1 MYQSIE
7 SRVQAVQAN
16 IDLACSGI
24 NQSAQSVRVIAV
36 SKLQSTKII
45 QEAYDSGVRDFGENY
60 AQELH
65 QKVGSCPTDIV
76 WHFIGPIQT
85 NKLKLIAEAADW
97 VHSIDRM
104 KVASKLN
111 QACEHLNK
119 NMSVLIQVN
128 IDNEPTKSGVKTED
142 VLTFAKEINSHCSNL
157 ELRGL
162 MFMPD
167 INASNKDKLKT
178 YANIQSLQSSLKE
191 ILPNCTELSLGTSGD
206 YEEAIVAGSSM
217 VRIGETLLGPRL

>member
-24 NQSAQSVRVIAV
+24 NQSAESVKVIAV
-36 SKLQSTKII
+36 SKLQSTEII

-65 QKVGSCPTDIV
+65 QKVGSCPADIV

-178 YANIQSLQSSLKE
+178 YTNIQSLQSSLKE

>member
-36 SKLQSTKII
+36 SKLQSTEII

-65 QKVGSCPTDIV
+65 QKVGSCPTDII

-162 MFMPD
+162 MFMPN

>member
-111 QACEHLNK
+111 QACEHFNK
-119 NMSVLIQVN
+119 KMSVLIQVN

-217 VRIGETLLGPRL
+217 VRIGEALLGPRL

>member
-36 SKLQSTKII
+36 SKLQSTEII

-65 QKVGSCPTDIV
+65 QKVGSCPADII

-119 NMSVLIQVN
+119 KMSVLIQVN

-162 MFMPD
+162 MFMPN

-217 VRIGETLLGPRL
+217 VRIGETLLGPRP

>member
-1 MYQSIE
+1 MYQNIE

-65 QKVGSCPTDIV
+65 QKVGSCPADIV

-111 QACEHLNK
+111 QACEHFNK
-119 NMSVLIQVN
+119 KMSVLIQVN

-142 VLTFAKEINSHCSNL
+142 VLSFAKEINSHCSNL

-178 YANIQSLQSSLKE
+178 YTNIQSLQSSLKE

>member
-1 MYQSIE
+1 MHQSIK
-7 SRVQAVQAN
+7 SRLEAVQAN
-16 IDLACSGI
+16 IDRSIPNKEQSLQGI
-24 NQSAQSVRVIAV
+24 KLIAV
-36 SKLQSTKII
+36 SKLQSIEVI
-45 QEAYDSGVRDFGENY
+45 QEAYDCGLKNFGENY

-65 QKVGSCPTDIV
+65 QKAGSCPTDII

-85 NKLKLIAEAADW
+85 NKIKLIAEAADW

-104 KVASKLN
+104 KVVSKLN

-119 NMSVLIQVN
+119 KMSILIQVN

-142 VLTFAKEINSHCSNL
+142 VLTFAKEVNSHYPNL
-157 ELRGL
+157 KLRGL
-162 MFMPD
+162 MFMPN

-191 ILPNCTELSLGTSGD
+191 ILPNCIELSLGTSGD

>member
-24 NQSAQSVRVIAV
+24 NQSAESVKVIAV
-36 SKLQSTKII
+36 SKLQSTEII

-65 QKVGSCPTDIV
+65 QKVGSCPTDII

-142 VLTFAKEINSHCSNL
+142 VLTFAREINSHCSNL

-162 MFMPD
+162 MFMPN
-167 INASNKDKLKT
+167 INASDKDKLKT

-206 YEEAIVAGSSM
+206 YEEAIAAGSSM

>member
-24 NQSAQSVRVIAV
+24 NQSAESVKVIAV

-65 QKVGSCPTDIV
+65 QKVGSCPADIV

-128 IDNEPTKSGVKTED
+128 IDNEPTKSGVKIED

-178 YANIQSLQSSLKE
+178 YTNIQSLQSSLKE

>member
-36 SKLQSTKII
+36 SKLQSTEII
-45 QEAYDSGVRDFGENY
+45 QKAYDSGVRDFGENY

-65 QKVGSCPTDIV
+65 QKVGSCPADII

-119 NMSVLIQVN
+119 KMSVLIQVN

-162 MFMPD
+162 MFMPN
-167 INASNKDKLKT
+167 INASNNDKLKT

-206 YEEAIVAGSSM
+206 YQEAIVAGSSM

>member
-36 SKLQSTKII
+36 SKLQSTEII

-65 QKVGSCPTDIV
+65 QKVGSCPADII

-119 NMSVLIQVN
+119 KMSVLIQVN

-162 MFMPD
+162 MFMPN

-191 ILPNCTELSLGTSGD
+191 ILPNCIELSLGTSGD

-217 VRIGETLLGPRL
+217 VRIGETLLGPRP

>member
-16 IDLACSGI
+16 IDLACAGI

-65 QKVGSCPTDIV
+65 QKVGSCPADIV

-167 INASNKDKLKT
+167 INASSKEKLKT

>member
-16 IDLACSGI
+16 IDLACAGI

-65 QKVGSCPTDIV
+65 QKVGSCPTDII

-119 NMSVLIQVN
+119 DMSVLIQVN

-162 MFMPD
+162 MFMPN

-178 YANIQSLQSSLKE
+178 YANIQSLQGSLKE

>member
-36 SKLQSTKII
+36 SKLQSTEII
-45 QEAYDSGVRDFGENY
+45 QEAYNSGVRDFGENY

-65 QKVGSCPTDIV
+65 QKVGSCPADII

-119 NMSVLIQVN
+119 KMSVLIQVN

-162 MFMPD
+162 MFMPN

-217 VRIGETLLGPRL
+217 VRIGETLLGPRP

>member
-36 SKLQSTKII
+36 SKLQSTEII

-65 QKVGSCPTDIV
+65 QKVGSCPTDII

-142 VLTFAKEINSHCSNL
+142 VLTFAREINSHCSNL

-162 MFMPD
+162 MFMPN
-167 INASNKDKLKT
+167 INASDKDKLKT

-217 VRIGETLLGPRL
+217 VRIGETLLGPRP

>member
-1 MYQSIE
+1 MYQSIG

-24 NQSAQSVRVIAV
+24 NQSAESVKVIAV
-36 SKLQSTKII
+36 SKLQSTEII
-45 QEAYDSGVRDFGENY
+45 QEAYDNGVRDFGENY
-60 AQELH
+60 AQELY
-65 QKVGSCPTDIV
+65 QKVGSCPTDII

-142 VLTFAKEINSHCSNL
+142 VLTFAREINSHCSNL

-162 MFMPD
+162 MFMPN

-191 ILPNCTELSLGTSGD
+191 ILPNCIELSLGTSGD

>member
-36 SKLQSTKII
+36 SKLQSTEII

-65 QKVGSCPTDIV
+65 QKVGSCPADII

-111 QACEHLNK
+111 QACEYLNK
-119 NMSVLIQVN
+119 KMSVLIQVN

-162 MFMPD
+162 MFMPN

-217 VRIGETLLGPRL
+217 VRIGETLLGPRP

>member
-65 QKVGSCPTDIV
+65 QKVGSCPADII

-119 NMSVLIQVN
+119 KMSVLIQVN

-142 VLTFAKEINSHCSNL
+142 VLTFAKDINSHCSNL
-157 ELRGL
+157 DLRGL
-162 MFMPD
+162 MFMPN

-217 VRIGETLLGPRL
+217 VRIGETLLGPRP

>member
-1 MYQSIE
+1 MYQSIG

-36 SKLQSTKII
+36 SKLQSTEII

-65 QKVGSCPTDIV
+65 QKVGSCPADII

-119 NMSVLIQVN
+119 KMSVLIQVN

-162 MFMPD
+162 MFMPN

-191 ILPNCTELSLGTSGD
+191 ILPNCIELSLGTSGD

-217 VRIGETLLGPRL
+217 VRIGETLLGPRP

>member
-65 QKVGSCPTDIV
+65 QKVGSCPTDII

-111 QACEHLNK
+111 QACEHFNK
-119 NMSVLIQVN
+119 KMSVLIQVN

-162 MFMPD
+162 MFMPN

>member
-16 IDLACSGI
+16 VDLACSGI
-24 NQSAQSVRVIAV
+24 NQSAESVKVIAV
-36 SKLQSTKII
+36 SKLQSTEII

-65 QKVGSCPTDIV
+65 QKVGSCPTDII

-167 INASNKDKLKT
+167 INASSKEKLKT

>member
-7 SRVQAVQAN
+7 SRFQTVKAN
-16 IDLACSGI
+16 VDLACSGI
-24 NQSAQSVRVIAV
+24 NQSPQSVRIIAV
-36 SKLQSTKII
+36 SKLQSTDII
-45 QEAYDSGVRDFGENY
+45 KEAYDNGVRDFGENY

-65 QKVGSCPTDIV
+65 QKVGSCPADII

-104 KVASKLN
+104 KVASKLDN
-111 QACEHLNK
+111 ACKRLNK

-167 INASNKDKLKT
+167 INASSKEKLKT
-178 YANIQSLQSSLKE
+178 YANIQSLQTSLKE

-206 YEEAIVAGSSM
+206 YVEAIIAGSSM

>member
-1 MYQSIE
+1 MYQSIG

-36 SKLQSTKII
+36 SKLQSTEII

-65 QKVGSCPTDIV
+65 QKVGSCPADII

-119 NMSVLIQVN
+119 KMSVLIQVN

-162 MFMPD
+162 MFMPN

-217 VRIGETLLGPRL
+217 VRIGETLLGPRP

>member
-36 SKLQSTKII
+36 SKLQSTEII

-162 MFMPD
+162 MFMPN

>member
-36 SKLQSTKII
+36 SKLQSTEII

-65 QKVGSCPTDIV
+65 QKVGSCPADII

-119 NMSVLIQVN
+119 KMSMLIQVN

-162 MFMPD
+162 MFMPN

-217 VRIGETLLGPRL
+217 VRIGETLLGPRP

>member
-65 QKVGSCPTDIV
+65 QKVGSCPTDII

-111 QACEHLNK
+111 QACEHFNK
-119 NMSVLIQVN
+119 KMSVLIQVN

-178 YANIQSLQSSLKE
+178 YTNIQSLQSSLKE

>member
-65 QKVGSCPTDIV
+65 QKVGSCPADII

-104 KVASKLN
+104 KVASKLD
-111 QACEHLNK
+111 QACKRLNK

>member
-7 SRVQAVQAN
+7 SRFQTVKAN
-16 IDLACSGI
+16 VDLACSGI
-24 NQSAQSVRVIAV
+24 NQSPQSVRIIAV
-36 SKLQSTKII
+36 SKLQSTDII
-45 QEAYDSGVRDFGENY
+45 KEAYDNGVRDFGENY

-65 QKVGSCPTDIV
+65 QKVGSCPTDII

-104 KVASKLN
+104 KVASKLDN
-111 QACEHLNK
+111 ACKRLNK

-167 INASNKDKLKT
+167 INASSKEKLKT
-178 YANIQSLQSSLKE
+178 YANIQSLQTSLKE

>member
-36 SKLQSTKII
+36 SKLQSTEII
-45 QEAYDSGVRDFGENY
+45 QKAYDSGVRDFGENY

-65 QKVGSCPTDIV
+65 QKVGSCPTDII

-111 QACEHLNK
+111 QACEHFNK
-119 NMSVLIQVN
+119 KMSVLIQVN

-162 MFMPD
+162 MFMPN
-167 INASNKDKLKT
+167 INASNNDKLKT

-206 YEEAIVAGSSM
+206 YQEAIVAGSSM

>member
-65 QKVGSCPTDIV
+65 QKVGSCPADIV

-111 QACEHLNK
+111 QACEHFNK
-119 NMSVLIQVN
+119 KMSVLIQVN

-142 VLTFAKEINSHCSNL
+142 VLTFAKEVNSHCSNL

-178 YANIQSLQSSLKE
+178 YTNIQSLQSSLKE

>member
-36 SKLQSTKII
+36 SKLQSTEII

-65 QKVGSCPTDIV
+65 QKVGSCPTDII

-119 NMSVLIQVN
+119 KMSVLIQVN

-162 MFMPD
+162 MFMPN

-217 VRIGETLLGPRL
+217 VRIGETLLGPRP

>member
-7 SRVQAVQAN
+7 SRVQAVQDN

-24 NQSAQSVRVIAV
+24 NQSAESVKVIAV
-36 SKLQSTKII
+36 SKLQSTEVI
-45 QEAYDSGVRDFGENY
+45 QEAYDNGVRDFGENY

-65 QKVGSCPTDIV
+65 QKVDSCPTDII

-142 VLTFAKEINSHCSNL
+142 VLTFAREINSHYSNL

-162 MFMPD
+162 MFMPN
-167 INASNKDKLKT
+167 INASDKDKLKT

-191 ILPNCTELSLGTSGD
+191 ILPSCTELSLGTSGD
-206 YEEAIVAGSSM
+206 YEEAIAAGSSM

>member
-1 MYQSIE
+1 MYQSIG

-24 NQSAQSVRVIAV
+24 NQSTQSVKVIAV
-36 SKLQSTKII
+36 SKLQSTEVI
-45 QEAYDSGVRDFGENY
+45 QEAYDNGVRDFGENY

-65 QKVGSCPTDIV
+65 QKVGSCPTDII

-128 IDNEPTKSGVKTED
+128 IDND
-142 VLTFAKEINSHCSNL
+142 CSNL

-162 MFMPD
+162 MFMPN

>member
-36 SKLQSTKII
+36 SKLQSTEII
-45 QEAYDSGVRDFGENY
+45 QKAYDSGVRDFGENY

-65 QKVGSCPTDIV
+65 QKVGSCPADII

-119 NMSVLIQVN
+119 KMSVLIQVN

-167 INASNKDKLKT
+167 INASSKEKLKT
-178 YANIQSLQSSLKE
+178 YANIQSLQTSLKE

-206 YEEAIVAGSSM
+206 YVEAIIAGSSM

>member
-36 SKLQSTKII
+36 SKLQSTEII

-65 QKVGSCPTDIV
+65 QKVGSCPTDII

-142 VLTFAKEINSHCSNL
+142 VLTFAREINSHYSNL

-162 MFMPD
+162 MFMPN

-178 YANIQSLQSSLKE
+178 YANIRSLQGSLKE

-206 YEEAIVAGSSM
+206 YEEAILAGSSM
-217 VRIGETLLGPRL
+217 VRIGETLLGQRL

>member
-65 QKVGSCPTDIV
+65 QKVGSCPADIV

-111 QACEHLNK
+111 QACEHFNK
-119 NMSVLIQVN
+119 KMSVLIQVN

-178 YANIQSLQSSLKE
+178 YTNIQSLQSSLKE
-191 ILPNCTELSLGTSGD
+191 ILPNCTELSLGTSGY

>member
-36 SKLQSTKII
+36 SKLQSTEII

-65 QKVGSCPTDIV
+65 QKVGSCPADII

-119 NMSVLIQVN
+119 KMSVLIQVN

-162 MFMPD
+162 MFMPN

-191 ILPNCTELSLGTSGD
+191 ILPNCAELSLGTSGD

-217 VRIGETLLGPRL
+217 VRIGETLLGPRP